1 MKKLILLVIL
11 GLAGSAAAQPGSAAQ
26 PVAQPAA
33 QPAPPPAE
41 QPAPPAVPPVPKAS
55 AEELRKT
62 CADAMNADPA
72 FAKSIVETV
81 DKQIDQK
88 TIDAHNAAAAQIA
101 ENERHVIY
109 AYAAMWILAAA
120 FVVFL
125 WWRQQALKAELAQL
139 RRDLDAAAKE
149 SK

>member
-1 MKKLILLVIL
+1 MKKLILLLIL
-11 GLAGSAAAQPGSAAQ
+11 GFAGVAAAQQPEAKPAAEPAPPAAQ
-26 PVAQPAA
+26 PVM
-33 QPAPPPAE
+33 
-41 QPAPPAVPPVPKAS
+41 PPVPHPS

-62 CADAMNADPA
+62 CADAMNANPE
-72 FAKSIVETV
+72 FAKSIAATV

-125 WWRQQALKAELAQL
+125 WRRQQTLKAELAQL
-139 RRDLDAAAKE
+139 RRELDAAAKE